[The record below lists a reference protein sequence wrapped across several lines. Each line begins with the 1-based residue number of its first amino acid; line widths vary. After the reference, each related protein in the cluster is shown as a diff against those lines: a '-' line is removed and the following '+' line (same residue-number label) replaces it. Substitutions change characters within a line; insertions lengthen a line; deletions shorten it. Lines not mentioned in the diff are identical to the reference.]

1 MALLTTCLR
10 CAVSGEMTIF
20 VLSFGA
26 VIGAVRALQDR
37 MELRLAEHIDS
48 AGVSGFCW
56 PRARNRLYSARLRAP
71 LFLSGGTDAAA
82 IACLPSR
89 IVCPASRYSQP
100 QIFHCILTEKIPAAV
115 PVCRIRDAAGPEAGC
130 RFPPSRDTAGSPS
143 LSDSPG
149 PLMTV
154 SGFPVYLCP
163 LSSGRDRI
171 RYETKKPRTDYLS
184 GVQALPVKGRNAVS
198 VP

>member
-1 MALLTTCLR
+1 MA
-10 CAVSGEMTIF
+10 
-20 VLSFGA
+20 
-26 VIGAVRALQDR
+26 
-37 MELRLAEHIDS
+37 
-48 AGVSGFCW
+48 AGQEQ
-56 PRARNRLYSARLRAP
+56 P
-71 LFLSGGTDAAA
+71 LFCAPESTSLPVGGTDAAA

-115 PVCRIRDAAGPEAGC
+115 PVCRIRDAAGPDAGC
-130 RFPPSRDTAGSPS
+130 RFPPSRDTAGTSS

-154 SGFPVYLCP
+154 SGFSVYLCP